1 MVSPE
6 ELLMIIDVH
15 CHIWEKR
22 LVQAGLKDLMDSV
35 ADELRLQNPESLRDG
50 SIERLIQ
57 DMDAAGIDKAVVL
70 PLDFE
75 FLCDGGGFTFRD
87 FNDLA
92 GAYVKRHP
100 ERLVAFAG
108 VDPRR
113 GVAAVAELRR
123 CVEEMGFRGLKLWT
137 VTGFVPD
144 DESYYPLY
152 EEVAR
157 LGVNVMVHTGLGPGQ
172 SYLKTCHPVYV
183 DKIAVDFR
191 DVNLILAHVGTP
203 WVDEAL
209 AVALKNPNVY
219 VDVSAWQRVARSFPL
234 GFAQVLSMAKLMHGG
249 IHKVLFG
256 SDWPL
261 FTEIY
266 TQEEWVKTLQ
276 GLEHPPALQMMGLP
290 EITREDKARILGTN
304 AQRAL
309 GL

>member
-1 MVSPE
+1 
-6 ELLMIIDVH
+6 MIIDAH
-15 CHIWEKR
+15 CHIWER
-22 LVQAGLKDLMDSV
+22 HLVQAGMKALLESV
-35 ADELRLQNPESLRDG
+35 AAELQIENPESIWNG

-57 DMDAAGIDKAVVL
+57 DMDEAGIDKTVIL

-75 FLCDGGGFTFRD
+75 FLRSGGDFSFRA

-92 GAYVKRHP
+92 GAYAKRYP
-100 ERLVAFAG
+100 DRIVAFAG
-108 VDPRR
+108 IDPRR
-113 GVAAVAELRR
+113 GAAAVAELRR

-137 VTGFVPD
+137 VSGFFPD
-144 DESYYPLY
+144 DERYYPLY
-152 EEVAR
+152 REAAR
-157 LGVNVMVHTGLGPGQ
+157 LGVNILVHTGLGPGE
-172 SYLKTCHPVYV
+172 SYLKTCRPVYV

-191 DVNLILAHVGTP
+191 EINFVLAHVGTP

-219 VDVSAWQRVARSFPL
+219 VDISAWQRVARNFPL

-266 TQEEWVKTLQ
+266 TQKRWVDAVR
-276 GLEHPPALQMMGLP
+276 GLEYPPTLQMMGLP
-290 EITREDKARILGTN
+290 EITEEDKARILGAN
-304 AQRAL
+304 AQKAL

>member
-1 MVSPE
+1 
-6 ELLMIIDVH
+6 MIIDAH
-15 CHIWEKR
+15 CHIWER
-22 LVQAGLKDLMDSV
+22 HLVQAGMKDLLESV
-35 ADELRLQNPESLRDG
+35 AAELQIQNAESIWNG

-57 DMDAAGIDKAVVL
+57 DMDEASIDKTVIL

-75 FLCDGGGFTFRD
+75 FLRSGGGFSFRS

-92 GAYVKRHP
+92 GAYAQKHP
-100 ERLVAFAG
+100 DRIVAFAG
-108 VDPRR
+108 IDPRR

-137 VTGFVPD
+137 VAGFFPD
-144 DESYYPLY
+144 DGSYYPLY
-152 EEVAR
+152 QEAAR
-157 LGVNVMVHTGLGPGQ
+157 LGVNILVHTGLGPGE
-172 SYLKTCHPVYV
+172 SYLRTCRPVYV

-191 DVNLILAHVGTP
+191 EINFVLAHVGTP

-219 VDVSAWQRVARSFPL
+219 VDISAWQRVARNSPL

-261 FTEIY
+261 FTEICP
-266 TQEEWVKTLQ
+266 QKQWVDAVR
-276 GLEHPPALQMMGLP
+276 GLEYPPTLQMMGLP
-290 EITREDKARILGTN
+290 EITQDDKVAILGAN

>member
-1 MVSPE
+1 
-6 ELLMIIDVH
+6 MIIDVH
-15 CHIWEKR
+15 CHIWDAHLLKG
-22 LVQAGLKDLMDSV
+22 GLKDLMDSV
-35 ADELRLQNPESLRDG
+35 ADELRVQNAESVRNG
-50 SIERLIQ
+50 SIERLIR

-75 FLCDGGGFTFRD
+75 FLCAGGGFTFRD

-92 GAYVKRHP
+92 GAYVKKHP
-100 ERLVAFAG
+100 DRILAFAG

-137 VTGFVPD
+137 ATGFVPD
-144 DESYYPLY
+144 DQDYYPLY
-152 EEVAR
+152 EEAAR
-157 LGVNVMVHTGLGPGQ
+157 LGVNVMVHTGIGPGQ
-172 SYLKTCHPVYV
+172 SYLKTCRPVYV

-191 DVNLILAHVGTP
+191 DIKFILAHVGTP

-209 AVALKNPNVY
+209 TVALKNPNVY
-219 VDVSAWQRVARSFPL
+219 VDVSAWQRAARIFPL
-234 GFAQVLSMAKLMHGG
+234 GFAQMLSMAKLVHGG
-249 IHKVLFG
+249 VHKVLFG

-266 TQEEWVKTLQ
+266 TQEQWVKVIGELQ
-276 GLEHPPALQMMGLP
+276 HPPALQMMGLP
-290 EITREDKARILGTN
+290 AITGDDKARILGAN
-304 AQRAL
+304 AEQAL